1 MTSDITKNLKAALWV
16 PGLPHVL
23 KPELN
28 KSYAELGKAMEKA
41 GEQLKNQGVERII
54 YYSTQWISVL
64 GHLYQAKKEL
74 KGYHVDENWYDLLD
88 LPFNFKVDVPFAD
101 KLAKAATAQGYQTKL
116 VDYEGFPVDTGTI
129 AADRLLNQMQART
142 NMVSCCVYSDYA
154 DTVKLASTVRA
165 EIEADNVATA
175 IVVVSGLSGR
185 WYTRE
190 IDFADDGVSDA
201 GDDKWN
207 QKMIALFE
215 NGAYEKAETLIGDY
229 ASACKVDMGLKGLAF
244 LKGVG
249 ALNGGRKAKCHAY
262 GGIYGTGAA
271 VLSF

>member
-23 KPELN
+23 KPECN
-28 KSYAELGKAMEKA
+28 KSYAALGKAMESA
-41 GEQLKNQGVERII
+41 GQRLQELGVERII

-64 GHLYQAKKEL
+64 GHSYQAKKDL
-74 KGYHVDENWYDLLD
+74 SGYHVDENWYDLVD
-88 LPFNFKVDVPFAD
+88 LPFKFNVDVAFAK

-116 VDYEGFPVDTGTI
+116 IDYEGFPVDTGTI
-129 AADRLLNQMQART
+129 TADRLLNHMQART

-154 DTVKLASTVRA
+154 DTVKLAGTVRT
-165 EIEADNVATA
+165 EIEQDNIPTA

-190 IDFADDGVSDA
+190 IDFADDDVSNS
-201 GDDKWN
+201 DDNKWN

-215 NGAYEKAETLIGDY
+215 SGAYEQAEQLICDY
-229 ASACKVDMGLKGLAF
+229 AAACKVDMGLKGLAF

-249 ALNGGRKAKCHAY
+249 ALSGDRKAKCLAY